1 MLIDSLH
8 EQVRRI
14 GQLQADIVAIERRL
28 SQQLRQSSACKAV
41 AEIPGVGL
49 MTATAVVSS
58 MGSPTA
64 FKDGREFAAWIGL
77 VPRQTGT
84 GGLAEDRGPGWTCP
98 APGARAGP
106 RPAGRHDVGWRTA
119 DACHRPSRGIQA
131 EIHPP
136 GRTLGGHHAFA
147 RG

>member
-1 MLIDSLH
+1 M
-8 EQVRRI
+8 
-14 GQLQADIVAIERRL
+14 QADIGAIERRL
-28 SQQLRQSSACKAV
+28 AQQLRQSSACKAV

-84 GGLAEDRGPGWTCP
+84 GGRVRQLGISEATSTCEL
-98 APGARAGP
+98 
-106 RPAGRHDVGWRTA
+106 
-119 DACHRPSRGIQA
+119 C
-131 EIHPP
+131 
-136 GRTLGGHHAFA
+136 
-147 RG
+147 